1 MKLITLFLA
10 KNTKNYEKRM
20 LNSGKTFKI
29 KVSSCW
35 TVFKI
40 SLCQQLFE
48 FKVLHGKEI
57 AQYLQNYKCHEVEQG
72 YSEKFLESST
82 REETPCLICCI
93 IFEEIYFSISIFNCF
108 LAQFFY
114 MTKKSRQKFEYLDN
128 EKMKQK

>member
-29 KVSSCW
+29 KLSSCW

-40 SLCQQLFE
+40 SLRQQLFE

-72 YSEKFLESST
+72 YSEKLQGK
-82 REETPCLICCI
+82 RLP
-93 IFEEIYFSISIFNCF
+93 
-108 LAQFFY
+108 A
-114 MTKKSRQKFEYLDN
+114 
-128 EKMKQK
+128 